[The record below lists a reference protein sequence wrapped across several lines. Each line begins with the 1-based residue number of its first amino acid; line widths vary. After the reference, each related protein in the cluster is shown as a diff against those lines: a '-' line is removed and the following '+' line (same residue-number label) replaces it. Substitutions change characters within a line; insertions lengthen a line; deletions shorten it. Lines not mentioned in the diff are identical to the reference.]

1 MKKTSQ
7 NKTKLNSKYEGMA
20 LFEIE
25 KDLLNV
31 SEVKSPKLDLG
42 SLEKDYKELALR
54 HYSNFNQ
61 QTTEFL
67 YKAYLQSFL
76 KQDQE
81 ARKVLRDIVNNIAF
95 ENLKPYFQKEFK
107 DFNEALSYYEDN
119 YELVTLF
126 ADVHNLIPPKQYD
139 ESKLDDISNDDLF
152 DVMRLDHLCSFYTS
166 LKRSC
171 YVSCCFAALF
181 SSAYDAVHSKAKDQK
196 VSSFDKRV
204 CLIVSS
210 LKLFIDRTF
219 NAHKEY
225 KWESLLNKFSD
236 LIVSGLHKDL
246 TVYDYS
252 YQRSEKVASEVIIG
266 VPGNVAFKI
275 GQAFFNGTDLPLNKF
290 HAKDWFAYGA
300 AVGDIKCALA
310 YILYFMD
317 INFEKNGV
325 AYDKIAFMHA
335 LLFNNFVASVDRCY
349 RGAKGTIFGFIPL
362 DSENTKLLEASI
374 INLLNFYIDY
384 HLKSK
389 LCNVTGLEYYFKLA
403 KQIFIDFSEVLKAII
418 DDYSYDPNLLPHKE
432 RLFSAV
438 ACFLK
443 FDDSFNKNSL
453 VKLLAQRCDIG
464 YYGESYIDEVLL
476 DIILKGIKKKDEY
489 SYKAYY
495 NYNIGIDTDL
505 EEEIESK
512 YLNKLSKQG
521 FARATFILGKRA
533 RENCNDE
540 KAVSYWK
547 KASEQGDYLS
557 FISLALSC
565 AESGARKESIEYATR
580 AVDRGMVLGYMV
592 LYQEY
597 LATDPMLAYT
607 YLRYASEYLIPKATL
622 KLVACKKEGTY
633 KPLPFL
639 RHFEQLEELSKED
652 AYACQLLS
660 RFYALGIIMPCNG
673 KKSLDYQLQSFSLG
687 GGTSVLHLYDN
698 GYQNFSQDTRNFSLF
713 PTFREVLS
721 SGSFDFIVNDA
732 EEDVEVRAIGDKDRV
747 DRIFSDIVNDLING
761 TTKLEHDILHNLK
774 AHYCDIKLPKKL
786 ALKPSCL
793 CYQELNELL
802 LTGCYSITKFGSNQD
817 EDIFK
822 KNLEAKANLI
832 SNLDPKEDTS
842 LAHDVFMYTLSARSG
857 TQKVQYAKFKYY
869 LQRAA
874 NGNFLSAIL
883 LNSIDFSSIIDEK

>member
-1 MKKTSQ
+1 MKKTTQ
-7 NKTKLNSKYEGMA
+7 YKTKLNSKYEGMA
-20 LFEIE
+20 LFDIE

-31 SEVKSPKLDLG
+31 SDVKSPKLDLG
-42 SLEKDYKELALR
+42 SLEKDYKEFALR
-54 HYSNFNQ
+54 HYSNFNH

-81 ARKVLRDIVNNIAF
+81 ARKVLRDTVNNIAF

-126 ADVHNLIPPKQYD
+126 TDVHNLIPPKQYD

-219 NAHKEY
+219 NANKDA
-225 KWESLLNKFSD
+225 KWENLLDKFSD
-236 LIVSGLHKDL
+236 LIVSGLHKEL
-246 TVYDYS
+246 TVYDS
-252 YQRSEKVASEVIIG
+252 SNLRSEKVASEVIIG

-317 INFEKNGV
+317 INFEENGV
-325 AYDKIAFMHA
+325 AYDNIAFMHA

-349 RGAKGTIFGFIPL
+349 RSAKGTIFGFIPL

-389 LCNVTGLEYYFKLA
+389 QCNVTGLEYSFKLA

-418 DDYSYDPNLLPHKE
+418 DDYSYDPKLLPHKE

-438 ACFLK
+438 ACYLK
-443 FDDSFNKNSL
+443 FDDSLNKNSL
-453 VKLLAQRCDIG
+453 VKLLAQRSDIS
-464 YYGESYIDEVLL
+464 YYGESYIDEVFLE
-476 DIILKGIKKKDEY
+476 IILKGIKKKDEY

-521 FARATFILGKRA
+521 FARATFILGNRA
-533 RENCNDE
+533 QENCNDE

-547 KASEQGDYLS
+547 KASEQGDYFSL
-557 FISLALSC
+557 FNLALSC

-607 YLRYASEYLIPKATL
+607 YLRYASEYLIPKARL
-622 KLVACKKEGTY
+622 KLVACKKEETY

-639 RHFEQLEELSKED
+639 RHFEQLEDLSKED

-732 EEDVEVRAIGDKDRV
+732 EDDVEVRAIGDKDRV
-747 DRIFSDIVNDLING
+747 DRIFSDIVNDLIKG

-802 LTGCYSITKFGSNQD
+802 LTGYYSITKFASNQD

-832 SNLDPKEDTS
+832 CNLDPKEDTS

-883 LNSIDFSSIIDEK
+883 LNSIDFSSITDEE

>member
-1 MKKTSQ
+1 MKKTTQ
-7 NKTKLNSKYEGMA
+7 YKTKLNSKYEGMA
-20 LFEIE
+20 LFDIE

-31 SEVKSPKLDLG
+31 SDVKSPKLDLG
-42 SLEKDYKELALR
+42 SLEKDYKEFALR
-54 HYSNFNQ
+54 HYSNFNH

-81 ARKVLRDIVNNIAF
+81 ARKVLRDTVNNIAF

-107 DFNEALSYYEDN
+107 DFNEALSYYGDN

-126 ADVHNLIPPKQYD
+126 TDVHNLIPPKQYD

-219 NAHKEY
+219 NANKDA
-225 KWESLLNKFSD
+225 KWENLLDKFSD
-236 LIVSGLHKDL
+236 LIVSGLHKEL
-246 TVYDYS
+246 TVYDS
-252 YQRSEKVASEVIIG
+252 SNLRSEKVASEVIIG

-317 INFEKNGV
+317 INFEENGV
-325 AYDKIAFMHA
+325 AYDNIAFMHA

-349 RGAKGTIFGFIPL
+349 RSAKGTIFGFIPL

-389 LCNVTGLEYYFKLA
+389 QCNVTGLEYSFKLA

-418 DDYSYDPNLLPHKE
+418 DDYSYDPKLLPHKE

-438 ACFLK
+438 ACYLK

-476 DIILKGIKKKDEY
+476 DI
-489 SYKAYY
+489 
-495 NYNIGIDTDL
+495 
-505 EEEIESK
+505 
-512 YLNKLSKQG
+512 
-521 FARATFILGKRA
+521 GK
-533 RENCNDE
+533 
-540 KAVSYWK
+540 
-547 KASEQGDYLS
+547 
-557 FISLALSC
+557 
-565 AESGARKESIEYATR
+565 
-580 AVDRGMVLGYMV
+580 
-592 LYQEY
+592 
-597 LATDPMLAYT
+597 
-607 YLRYASEYLIPKATL
+607 
-622 KLVACKKEGTY
+622 
-633 KPLPFL
+633 
-639 RHFEQLEELSKED
+639 
-652 AYACQLLS
+652 
-660 RFYALGIIMPCNG
+660 
-673 KKSLDYQLQSFSLG
+673 
-687 GGTSVLHLYDN
+687 
-698 GYQNFSQDTRNFSLF
+698 
-713 PTFREVLS
+713 
-721 SGSFDFIVNDA
+721 
-732 EEDVEVRAIGDKDRV
+732 
-747 DRIFSDIVNDLING
+747 
-761 TTKLEHDILHNLK
+761 
-774 AHYCDIKLPKKL
+774 
-786 ALKPSCL
+786 
-793 CYQELNELL
+793 
-802 LTGCYSITKFGSNQD
+802 
-817 EDIFK
+817 
-822 KNLEAKANLI
+822 
-832 SNLDPKEDTS
+832 
-842 LAHDVFMYTLSARSG
+842 
-857 TQKVQYAKFKYY
+857 
-869 LQRAA
+869 
-874 NGNFLSAIL
+874 
-883 LNSIDFSSIIDEK
+883 

>member
-1 MKKTSQ
+1 MKKTTQ
-7 NKTKLNSKYEGMA
+7 YKTKLNSKYEGMA
-20 LFEIE
+20 LFDIE

-31 SEVKSPKLDLG
+31 SDVKSPKLDLG
-42 SLEKDYKELALR
+42 SLEKDYKEFALR
-54 HYSNFNQ
+54 HYSNFNH

-81 ARKVLRDIVNNIAF
+81 ARKVLRDTVNNIAF

-126 ADVHNLIPPKQYD
+126 TDVHNLIPPKQYD

-219 NAHKEY
+219 NANKDA
-225 KWESLLNKFSD
+225 KWENLLDKFSD
-236 LIVSGLHKDL
+236 LIVSGLHKEL
-246 TVYDYS
+246 TVYDS
-252 YQRSEKVASEVIIG
+252 SNLRSEKVASEVIIG

-317 INFEKNGV
+317 INFEENGV
-325 AYDKIAFMHA
+325 AYDNIAFMHA

-349 RGAKGTIFGFIPL
+349 RSAKGTIFGFIPL

-389 LCNVTGLEYYFKLA
+389 QCNVTGLEYSFKLA

-418 DDYSYDPNLLPHKE
+418 DDYSYDPKLLPHKE

-438 ACFLK
+438 ACYLK
-443 FDDSFNKNSL
+443 FDDSLNKNSL
-453 VKLLAQRCDIG
+453 VKLLAQRSDIS
-464 YYGESYIDEVLL
+464 YYGESYIDEVFLE
-476 DIILKGIKKKDEY
+476 IILKGIKKKDEY

-521 FARATFILGKRA
+521 FARATFILGNRA
-533 RENCNDE
+533 QENCNDE

-547 KASEQGDYLS
+547 KASEQGDYFSL
-557 FISLALSC
+557 FNLALSC

-580 AVDRGMVLGYMV
+580 AVDRGMVLGYFV

-687 GGTSVLHLYDN
+687 GGTSVLQLYDN

-732 EEDVEVRAIGDKDRV
+732 EDDVEVRAIGDKDRV
-747 DRIFSDIVNDLING
+747 DRIFSDIVNDLIKG

-802 LTGCYSITKFGSNQD
+802 LTGYYSITKFASNQD

-832 SNLDPKEDTS
+832 CNLDPKEDTS

>member
-1 MKKTSQ
+1 M
-7 NKTKLNSKYEGMA
+7 
-20 LFEIE
+20 
-25 KDLLNV
+25 
-31 SEVKSPKLDLG
+31 
-42 SLEKDYKELALR
+42 
-54 HYSNFNQ
+54 
-61 QTTEFL
+61 
-67 YKAYLQSFL
+67 
-76 KQDQE
+76 
-81 ARKVLRDIVNNIAF
+81 
-95 ENLKPYFQKEFK
+95 
-107 DFNEALSYYEDN
+107 
-119 YELVTLF
+119 
-126 ADVHNLIPPKQYD
+126 
-139 ESKLDDISNDDLF
+139 
-152 DVMRLDHLCSFYTS
+152 
-166 LKRSC
+166 
-171 YVSCCFAALF
+171 
-181 SSAYDAVHSKAKDQK
+181 
-196 VSSFDKRV
+196 
-204 CLIVSS
+204 
-210 LKLFIDRTF
+210 
-219 NAHKEY
+219 
-225 KWESLLNKFSD
+225 
-236 LIVSGLHKDL
+236 
-246 TVYDYS
+246 
-252 YQRSEKVASEVIIG
+252 
-266 VPGNVAFKI
+266 
-275 GQAFFNGTDLPLNKF
+275 
-290 HAKDWFAYGA
+290 
-300 AVGDIKCALA
+300 
-310 YILYFMD
+310 
-317 INFEKNGV
+317 
-325 AYDKIAFMHA
+325 
-335 LLFNNFVASVDRCY
+335 
-349 RGAKGTIFGFIPL
+349 
-362 DSENTKLLEASI
+362 
-374 INLLNFYIDY
+374 
-384 HLKSK
+384 
-389 LCNVTGLEYYFKLA
+389 
-403 KQIFIDFSEVLKAII
+403 
-418 DDYSYDPNLLPHKE
+418 
-432 RLFSAV
+432 
-438 ACFLK
+438 
-443 FDDSFNKNSL
+443 
-453 VKLLAQRCDIG
+453 
-464 YYGESYIDEVLL
+464 
-476 DIILKGIKKKDEY
+476 
-489 SYKAYY
+489 
-495 NYNIGIDTDL
+495 
-505 EEEIESK
+505 
-512 YLNKLSKQG
+512 SKQG

-557 FISLALSC
+557 LISLALSC

-721 SGSFDFIVNDA
+721 SGNFDFIVNDA

-747 DRIFSDIVNDLING
+747 DRIFSDIVNDLIKG